1 MCNVIVV
8 KLREP
13 IEFGS
18 RVVEE
23 LSIRKP
29 KAKDM
34 RKFPMNPAM
43 GDMLD
48 LASVLAGEPTS
59 VIDELSVPDMTSVI
73 EVIGDFLGSSQQTG
87 IPA

>member
-1 MCNVIVV
+1 MRITTVE
-8 KLREP
+8 LQDP

-18 RVVEE
+18 RVIDQ
-23 LSIRKP
+23 LTIRKP

-34 RKFPMNPAM
+34 RKFPLNPSM

-59 VIDELSVPDMTSVI
+59 VIDELSVPDMTRVV
-73 EVIGDFLGSSQQTG
+73 EVIGDFLGASQATG
-87 IPA
+87 TPA

>member
-1 MCNVIVV
+1 MSNVTVV
-8 KLREP
+8 KLRDP
-13 IEFGS
+13 IMFGS
-18 RVVEE
+18 RVIEE

-34 RKFPMNPAM
+34 RKFSMNPAM

-59 VIDELSVPDMTSVI
+59 VIDELSVPDMSRVI
-73 EVIGDFLGSSQQTG
+73 EVIGDFLGASQPTG